1 MSSRSSVQAMNF
13 WPRPM
18 VYLPLATPSKTSR
31 SSSEMHCARRQHWLS
46 FHDRSGAHAT
56 GKVHLHSEDAD
67 VGGARAGGHG
77 GRFTERVVVEV
88 EEEGGEVVLLASC
101 QVDHCFIPRGPSN
114 DRAYNAWG
122 DNEFL
127 LYPGPHT
134 PVPLRLPSCHH
145 QRFFHASVLCFRRA
159 LSRASTPLVQ
169 RCTHLNLCVKPIHA

>member
-31 SSSEMHCARRQHWLS
+31 SSSEIHCACRKHSLSIHDCRR
-46 FHDRSGAHAT
+46 AHAT

-77 GRFTERVVVEV
+77 GRFTGRVVLV
-88 EEEGGEVVLLASC
+88 EEEEGEEGVLLASR
-101 QVDHCFIPRGPSN
+101 QADHCFIPRGPSN
-114 DRAYNAWG
+114 DRACNAWG

-134 PVPLRLPSCHH
+134 PVPLRLLSPP
-145 QRFFHASVLCFRRA
+145 LML
-159 LSRASTPLVQ
+159 LSRVCFVLQRSTFT
-169 RCTHLNLCVKPIHA
+169 RFKRAGATMDS